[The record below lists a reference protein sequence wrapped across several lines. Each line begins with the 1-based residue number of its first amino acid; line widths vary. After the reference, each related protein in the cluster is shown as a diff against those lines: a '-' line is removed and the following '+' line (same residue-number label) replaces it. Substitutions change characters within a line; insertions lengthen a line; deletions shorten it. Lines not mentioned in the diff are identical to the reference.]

1 MTFGSTF
8 GRVFSPTFQPSS
20 QAAVAGGGWWDLD
33 GTLTSCVAAY
43 QAKGAAS
50 QAASYV
56 NLANAGTYDLKAGGS
71 PTWDSG
77 GWKFGAGN
85 YLNTGIIPSD
95 ITWSYIAKFSNKATP
110 STEGGAL
117 LGASTGGTEYM
128 AIKIGY
134 VDKRG
139 LHGDASKFANV
150 STPTYCPAYGIMCL
164 ADRKIYLNAN
174 SATIADG
181 GGVASTPVWIGA
193 KSGGYGGAEYL
204 NANIYI
210 ECAAIYNTALTSTQ
224 IADLNTAINLL

>member
-8 GRVFSPTFQPSS
+8 GRVISPTFQPKS
-20 QAAVAGGGWWDLD
+20 QAAAGGGWWDLN

-56 NLANAGTYDLKAGGS
+56 NLANAGTYDLSAGGS

-110 STEGGAL
+110 SSEGGNL
-117 LGASTGGTEYM
+117 FGAGSSSTNFM
-128 AIKIGY
+128 KIAIGY
-134 VDKRG
+134 TMKG
-139 LHGDASKFANV
+139 GHHGDASKSANV

-193 KSGGYGGAEYL
+193 KSGGYGSAENL

>member
-8 GRVFSPTFQPSS
+8 GRVISPTFQPKS
-20 QAAVAGGGWWDLD
+20 QAVAGGGWWDLD

-43 QAKGAAS
+43 QAKGAVS

-56 NLANAGTYDLKAGGS
+56 NLANAGTYDLTAGGS

-95 ITWSYIAKFSNKATP
+95 ITWSYIAKFSNKPTP
-110 STEGGAL
+110 SSEGGTL
-117 LGASTGGTEYM
+117 FGAGSSSTNFM
-128 AIKIGY
+128 KIMIGY
-134 VDKRG
+134 TDKRG
-139 LHGDASKFANV
+139 FHGDASKSKNV

-181 GGVASTPVWIGA
+181 GGIASTPVWIGA
-193 KSGGYGGAEYL
+193 KSGAYGSAENL